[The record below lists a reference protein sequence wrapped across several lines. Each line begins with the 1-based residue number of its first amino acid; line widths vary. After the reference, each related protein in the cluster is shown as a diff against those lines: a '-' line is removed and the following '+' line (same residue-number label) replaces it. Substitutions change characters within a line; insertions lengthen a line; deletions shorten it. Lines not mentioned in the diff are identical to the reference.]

1 MDASVLAASKD
12 PKDLQQTPA
21 QSRTAY
27 LDANVHAAS
36 MDTKDLKQTP
46 TQYRT
51 PAIYANQ
58 LSVMDP
64 TAHTKNLG
72 HSSHEMAT
80 LESLNMELVLGK
92 RRSFHHL
99 LQQSVIVQ
107 GLRESGVF
115 SSIVLS
121 SQESISKDKFLA
133 SFESNSSS
141 KAAASESLPSRKI
154 GRNQHSQA
162 ARRF

>member
-1 MDASVLAASKD
+1 MTWTAYMDANVLAASKD

-51 PAIYANQ
+51 PAINANQ

-72 HSSHEMAT
+72 HSRNIFTTQS
-80 LESLNMELVLGK
+80 ND
-92 RRSFHHL
+92 RR
-99 LQQSVIVQ
+99 VIVQ

-121 SQESISKDKFLA
+121 SQESISKEKFLA